1 MYIEKRERVSERVA
15 RGWKKRDRK
24 REEEEEWIKLKR
36 GRGGGT
42 VEFIKHNIKNRRREG
57 E

>member
-1 MYIEKRERVSERVA
+1 MSERLE

-36 GRGGGT
+36 GRGGDT
-42 VEFIKHNIKNRRREG
+42 EEFIKHNIENRRREG